1 MLKKTVYFLAAAC
14 LTFFASSC
22 NKSRTEIADVI
33 VLSRTEVAFSQA
45 GGNAIIGVGCP
56 STWTAECNEDWVSVT
71 PSANAVA
78 ISVPSNAS
86 SQKRTAQVQISSD
99 KAEAQVLTIIQ
110 SADMGVTIINAP
122 ETIELD
128 SEVDS
133 VYFSVDATCKWTV
146 ESGAEWLSAVKDEK
160 TGVVKVKSV
169 PNEGTEDRTASVK
182 VNKAN
187 GESASITVNQI
198 CRANNPYFNFIGTY
212 DLYAEDWYLDR
223 TAIGAAGFGTGCT
236 IEAKEYGKSFII
248 KDLFYNGTVNEASYD
263 KKEGTM
269 SIHTGRACLEMNH
282 ADGSFTIF
290 YLAQTDF
297 AGKSLETNNVVCQ
310 LGTGFDEEKDPNHT
324 NPLKVINVIRG
335 IGVDRSFG
343 LVGYFSSNQAYGNFS
358 DLYYAAGEMYFV
370 ARSE

>member
-56 STWTAECNEDWVSVT
+56 SSWTAECNEDWVSVT

-99 KAEAQVLTIIQ
+99 KAEAKVLTIIQ

-212 DLYAEDWYLDR
+212 GLYAEDWYYGGS
-223 TAIGAAGFGTGCT
+223 AIGAPGVGTTCT
-236 IEAKEYGKSFII
+236 IEAKEYGKSFTV
-248 KDLFYNGTVNEASYD
+248 KDLFHEGTVNEASYD
-263 KKEGTM
+263 KKEGTL
-269 SIHTGRACLEMNH
+269 SIYTGRACYEIDST
-282 ADGSFTIF
+282 DGSFTLF
-290 YLAQTDF
+290 YLAEPDF
-297 AGKSLETNNVVCQ
+297 SGRSFETNNVVCQ
-310 LGTGFDEEKDPNHT
+310 LGKGYDEERDPQHT
-324 NPLKVINVIRG
+324 KEIKILDIIRG
-335 IGVDRSFG
+335 VEGRSFG
-343 LVGYFSSNQAYGNFS
+343 LVGYFSTNQSYGYFS
-358 DLYYAAGEMYFV
+358 DLYYASGTMYFV
-370 ARSE
+370 DRTE

>member
-1 MLKKTVYFLAAAC
+1 MFKQTVYILAAAC
-14 LTFFASSC
+14 LLSLAGGCT
-22 NKSRTEIADVI
+22 KSKTEIADVI

-45 GGNAIIGVGCP
+45 GGNAIIGVGSP
-56 STWTAECNEDWVSVT
+56 SPFTADCGEEWVSVT

-78 ISVPSNAS
+78 ISVSENAS
-86 SQKRTAQVQISSD
+86 SQKRVAKVQLSAGNATQS
-99 KAEAQVLTIIQ
+99 LTVIQ
-110 SADMGVTIINAP
+110 SAALAVAVINAP
-122 ETIELD
+122 ESIELD

-133 VYFSVDATCKWTV
+133 VYFSVDATCAWTV
-146 ESGAEWLSAVKDEK
+146 ESEADWLSAVKDEK
-160 TGVVKVKSV
+160 TGVVKVKSL

-198 CRANNPYFNFIGTY
+198 CRANNPYFNFIGSY
-212 DLYAEDWYLDR
+212 DLYAEDWYLNK

-248 KDLFYNGTVNEASYD
+248 KDLFHKGTVNEAVYD
-263 KKEGTM
+263 KKEGTL
-269 SIHTGRACLEMNH
+269 SILTGRACLDIDSP
-282 ADGSFTIF
+282 DGSFTIF
-290 YLAQTDF
+290 YLAEPDF
-297 AGKSLETNNVVCQ
+297 AGSSFETNNVVCQ

-343 LVGYFSSNQAYGNFS
+343 LVGYFSSNQAYGYFS